1 MARVSGES
9 AAGSTAGGSSG
20 RVKPVDQL
28 YDRVYDQL
36 KKLARRVRA
45 GRAGETLNTTA
56 LVNEA
61 YIKLASGSGAA
72 WNDHDH
78 FFAVAARAMRQIL
91 VDSARR
97 RLAGKR
103 GGGGHWQ
110 VSLDEALHPAPVRAE
125 ELIALD
131 EALGR
136 LAELDPRR
144 AAVVEHRYFAGLSI
158 PETARILGV
167 APATVERDWRT
178 ARAWLAAALK
188 DAPP

>member
-9 AAGSTAGGSSG
+9 AADPEHD
-20 RVKPVDQL
+20 RVGPVDLL
-28 YDRVYDQL
+28 YEKVYDQL
-36 KKLARRVRA
+36 KTLARRVRA

-61 YIKLASGSGAA
+61 YLKLAAGRGQS

-97 RLAGKR
+97 RMAGKR
-103 GGGGHWQ
+103 GGGGEWLM
-110 VSLDEALHPAPVRAE
+110 SLDEAVHPAPVRAE
-125 ELIALD
+125 QLIALD
-131 EALGR
+131 EALHR

-144 AAVVEHRYFAGLSI
+144 AQVVEHRYFAGLSI
-158 PETARILGV
+158 PETARILGL

-188 DAPP
+188 EAPP